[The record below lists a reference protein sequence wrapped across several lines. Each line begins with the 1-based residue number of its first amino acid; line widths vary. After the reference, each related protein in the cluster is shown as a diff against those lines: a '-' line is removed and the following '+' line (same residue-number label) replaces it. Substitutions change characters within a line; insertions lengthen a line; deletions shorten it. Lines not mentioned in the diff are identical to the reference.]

1 MIAIREA
8 RETDAIPIGE
18 IFLATYGTEYAYPIY
33 YDELGLKK
41 LIFSENTVMLVA
53 EDEDSGR
60 VVGTAS
66 VMLEAGAYTDLVG
79 EFGRLA
85 VHPDWRNRRI
95 GTQLLEARVESVRN
109 RLHIGLMEVRITHP
123 FTQAIAQKHGFA
135 PVGFL
140 PLKFLFGTRRES
152 MALLVRYF
160 GRALDLRRNNPR
172 IVSEVYQLAGTS
184 MQNCKMDLDVIVDEE
199 ATAYPFGQDFQVEE
213 LTTEGYSRLMRIE
226 RGRVR
231 NREVFGPMRLQYGFF
246 KLTALHARYLIA
258 REGGQIIGA
267 IGFIEEQL
275 DRNVRIFEL
284 ISLRDDVIR
293 FLLSEVERRCREE
306 WDIAYVEIDVSAD
319 APRMQRT
326 LLQLGFVPVAY
337 APALAFHHV
346 ERLDVVKM
354 ARLHTPLDVGSVML
368 IPPTRGVCE
377 MVLSAFARRE
387 VLPRLGEVLD
397 RVGLFSGL
405 DEEQVLRLAGAC
417 GHATYAAG
425 ETIFREGDPCTEMF
439 LILEGT
445 VEIRMSGNEQPV
457 GTVSDGEVLGEVAA
471 LTGGDHSA
479 TAIAAT
485 DVDAGILT
493 KTDLNGIVRLRPGIG
508 VILYR
513 NLARGLG
520 EKLRRTDRRR
530 GSDEAEGPDSGRSG
544 PGFS

>member
-1 MIAIREA
+1 MIKIREA
-8 RETDAIPIGE
+8 RETDAVQIGE
-18 IFLATYGTEYAYPIY
+18 IFLATYGTDYAYPAY
-33 YDELGLKK
+33 YDELGLKR

-53 EDEDSGR
+53 EDEEAGR

-95 GTQLLEARVESVRN
+95 GTKLLEARIEQVRS
-109 RLHIGLMEVRITHP
+109 RVHVGLMEGRLTHP

-160 GRALDLRRNNPR
+160 GRGLELRSNNPR
-172 IVSEVYQLAGTS
+172 IAPEVYQLAG
-184 MQNCKMDLDVIVDEE
+184 MAMHNCKLDLDVIVDED
-199 ATAYPFGQDFQVEE
+199 ASAYPFGQGFQVEE

-226 RGRVR
+226 RGRVK

-246 KLTALHARYLIA
+246 KLTAHHAKYLIA
-258 REGGQIIGA
+258 REGGQTIGA
-267 IGFIEEQL
+267 IGFTEEQV
-275 DRNVRIFEL
+275 DRNVRVFEL
-284 ISLRDDVIR
+284 ISQRDDVIR

-306 WDIAYVEIDVSAD
+306 WDIAYIEIDVSAD

-326 LLQLGFVPVAY
+326 LLQLGFVPIAY
-337 APALAFHHV
+337 APALAFHQV

-354 ARLHTPLDVGSVML
+354 AKLQVPLDLGSIML
-368 IPPTRGVCE
+368 IPPTRDICE
-377 MVLSAFARRE
+377 MVLSAFARKE
-387 VLPRLGEVLD
+387 VLPRVGEVLD

-417 GHATYAAG
+417 GHTTYTAG
-425 ETIFREGDPCTEMF
+425 ETIFREGDQCSDMF
-439 LILEGT
+439 LILDGT
-445 VEIRMSGNEQPV
+445 VEIRMDGQAEPV
-457 GTVSDGEVLGEVAA
+457 GTVAAGEVLGEVAA

-479 TAIAAT
+479 TAIAVT
-485 DVDAGILT
+485 EVDAGVLS
-493 KTDLNGIVRLRPGIG
+493 KTDLNSVVRLRPGIG

-520 EKLRRTDRRR
+520 EKLRRTDRRK
-530 GSDEAEGPDSGRSG
+530 
-544 PGFS
+544 

>member
-1 MIAIREA
+1 MIRIREA
-8 RETDAIPIGE
+8 RETDAVEIGE
-18 IFLATYGTEYAYPIY
+18 IFLATYGSEYAYPVY

-53 EDEDSGR
+53 EDEDAGR

-95 GTQLLEARVESVRN
+95 GTMLLEARIESVKH
-109 RLHIGLMEVRITHP
+109 RLHIGLMEARITHP

-140 PLKFLFGTRRES
+140 PLKFLFGNRRES

-172 IVSEVYQLAGTS
+172 IVPEVYQLAGTA
-184 MQNCKMDLDVIVDEE
+184 MHNCKLELDVIVDED
-199 ATAYPFGQDFQVEE
+199 ASPYPFGQDFQVEE

-226 RGRVR
+226 RGRVK
-231 NREVFGPMRLQYGFF
+231 NREVYGPMRLQYGFF
-246 KLTALHARYLIA
+246 KLTAHHSKYLIA
-258 REGGQIIGA
+258 RDGGQIIGA
-267 IGFIEEQL
+267 IGFTEEQL

-306 WDIAYVEIDVSAD
+306 WDIAYIEIDVSAD
-319 APRMQRT
+319 APRIQRT
-326 LLQLGFVPVAY
+326 LLQLGFVPIAY
-337 APALAFHHV
+337 APALAFHQV

-354 ARLHTPLDVGSVML
+354 AKLQVPLDIGSVML
-368 IPPTRGVCE
+368 IPPTRGICE
-377 MVLSAFARRE
+377 MVLGAFARKE
-387 VLPRLGEVLD
+387 VLPRLGQVLD

-417 GHATYAAG
+417 GHTTYSAG
-425 ETIFREGDPCTEMF
+425 ETIFEEGDPCTDLL

-445 VEIRMSGNEQPV
+445 VEIRMNGSEDPV
-457 GTVSDGEVLGEVAA
+457 GTVRHGEVLGEVAA

-479 TAIAAT
+479 TAIAFT
-485 DVDAGILT
+485 DVDAGVLT
-493 KTDLNGIVRLRPGIG
+493 KSDLNAIVRLRPGIG

-520 EKLRRTDRRR
+520 EKLRRTDRRQ
-530 GSDEAEGPDSGRSG
+530 
-544 PGFS
+544 

>member
-1 MIAIREA
+1 MITVREA
-8 RETDAIPIGE
+8 RETDAVQIGE
-18 IFLATYGTEYAYPIY
+18 IFLATYGTDYAYPVY

-41 LIFSENTVMLVA
+41 LIYSENTVMLVA
-53 EDEDSGR
+53 EDEESGR

-66 VMLEAGAYTDLVG
+66 VMLAAGAYTDLVG

-95 GTQLLEARVESVRN
+95 GSSLLEARIEAVHRQV
-109 RLHIGLMEVRITHP
+109 HIGLMEGRLTHP

-140 PLKFLFGTRRES
+140 PLKFVFGKRRES
-152 MALLVRYF
+152 MALMIRYF

-172 IVSEVYQLAGTS
+172 IVPEVYQLAG
-184 MQNCKMDLDVIVDEE
+184 MAMHNCKLDLDAIVDEE
-199 ATAYPFGQDFQVEE
+199 ASPYPFSQGFHVEE

-226 RGRVR
+226 RGRVK

-246 KLTALHARYLIA
+246 RLTARHAKYLIA
-258 REGGQIIGA
+258 REGGQMIGA
-267 IGFIEEQL
+267 IGFTEEQA
-275 DRNVRIFEL
+275 DRNIRIFEL

-293 FLLSEVERRCREE
+293 FLLAEVERRCREE

-337 APALAFHHV
+337 APALAFHQV

-354 ARLHTPLDVGSVML
+354 SKLQIPLELGSIML
-368 IPPTRGVCE
+368 IPPTRDLCE
-377 MVLSAFARRE
+377 MVLGAFARKE
-387 VLPRLGEVLD
+387 VLPRVGEVLD
-397 RVGLFSGL
+397 RLGLFSGL

-417 GHATYAAG
+417 GHATYAEG
-425 ETIFREGDPCTEMF
+425 ETIFHEGDPCSDMF
-439 LILEGT
+439 LILDGK
-445 VEIRMSGNEQPV
+445 VEIRMEGCAEPV
-457 GTVSDGEVLGEVAA
+457 GTVSAGEVLGEVAA

-479 TAIAAT
+479 TAIAVT
-485 DVDAGILT
+485 DVDAGVLS
-493 KTDLNGIVRLRPGIG
+493 KTDLNSVVRLRPGIG

-520 EKLRRTDRRR
+520 EKLRRTDRRK
-530 GSDEAEGPDSGRSG
+530 
-544 PGFS
+544 